1 MAGHFH
7 STARPADKELNM
19 ERKIFDPARA
29 FVWWGVLPV
38 YALIIGSMIWYVLRD
53 I

>member
-1 MAGHFH
+1 MAGCFH
-7 STARPADKELNM
+7 STARPANKELNM
-19 ERKIFDPARA
+19 ERNKLDPAKA
-29 FVWWGVLPV
+29 FLWWGVLPF